1 MYNIEKE
8 PCNIEDIDITYMVR
22 TTYNLDN
29 IDRGLHVHVA
39 LIDTHTEKTEFTII
53 DYSAVLY
60 SLPLLMFFGTCAS
73 YATLS

>member
-39 LIDTHTEKTEFTII
+39 RIDTHTEKREFT
-53 DYSAVLY
+53 DN
-60 SLPLLMFFGTCAS
+60 
-73 YATLS
+73 

>member
-39 LIDTHTEKTEFTII
+39 RIDTHTEKTEFS
-53 DYSAVLY
+53 DN
-60 SLPLLMFFGTCAS
+60 
-73 YATLS
+73 

>member
-8 PCNIEDIDITYMVR
+8 PCNIEDIDIKYMVR

-39 LIDTHTEKTEFTII
+39 LIDTHTEKREFT
-53 DYSAVLY
+53 DN
-60 SLPLLMFFGTCAS
+60 
-73 YATLS
+73 